1 MSIELKAVL
10 TELQFLKSQ
19 LTSLQESSRME
30 LLTIN
35 EVAGALKFT
44 RKHIYS
50 MIKNGDFPRQIKIGT
65 SSRWKKTELEAWI
78 NKKTE
83 ATIQ

>member
-10 TELQFLKSQ
+10 SELQFLKSQ
-19 LTSLQESSRME
+19 LSSLQESSRME

-35 EVAGALKFT
+35 EVADVLKFT

-65 SSRWKKTELEAWI
+65 SSRWKKADLEAWI
-78 NKKTE
+78 NQKTE